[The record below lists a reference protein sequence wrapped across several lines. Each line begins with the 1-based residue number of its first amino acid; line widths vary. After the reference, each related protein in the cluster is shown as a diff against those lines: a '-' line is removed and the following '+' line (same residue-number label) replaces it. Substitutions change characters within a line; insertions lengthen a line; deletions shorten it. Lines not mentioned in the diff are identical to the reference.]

1 MSDSKHPQNE
11 AAWLSA
17 KQVKPLQ
24 VGPAPYTVPGPGQI
38 VIKNAA
44 VAINPIDW
52 QKQILGDILL
62 GYIKYPFVL
71 GGDVA
76 GTVVEIGTGVHRF
89 KVNDRVVGAAL
100 AIAPASGKAA
110 EGAFQRY
117 TVVREH
123 MAAPL
128 PDHISYEQA
137 CVMPLTLST
146 AVYGLFHPEFLALDM
161 PTVPPNTTDS
171 TGNGTKSTPRAV
183 IITGG
188 SSSVGANAIQL
199 AVAAGYEVLST
210 SSPKNF
216 DFVRRLGASHV
227 FDYNS
232 KTLATDFLQALKGRS
247 LAGAYAIGDGA
258 VEVCTFVMTRHKDTT
273 HKFVAMAG
281 GSPLG
286 DKLQSLTGKVSLIM
300 TMLWKMLKQA
310 LVARFT
316 GVKVRFI
323 DLRDAAE
330 PEGHVGRI
338 YKDYL
343 PQALAEG
350 QHVPAPDPVVVG
362 RGLDK
367 IQEAMDIQMKG
378 VSAQKIVVSL

>member
-1 MSDSKHPQNE
+1 MNKDNHPQNE
-11 AAWLSA
+11 AAWLAA
-17 KQVKPLQ
+17 KQAKPLH
-24 VGPAPYTVPGPGQI
+24 VGPAPYTAPGPGQI
-38 VIKNAA
+38 VVKNAA

-52 QKQILGDILL
+52 QKQILGDNLL

-76 GTVVEIGTGVHRF
+76 GNVAEVGPGVRRF
-89 KVNDRVVGAAL
+89 KVNDRVVAAAL
-100 AIAPASGKAA
+100 GLAPTSANAA

-117 TVVREH
+117 TLVREH

-146 AVYGLFHPEFLALDM
+146 AVYGLFHPDFLGLDM
-161 PTVPPNTTDS
+161 PTVPPVTREPAS
-171 TGNGTKSTPRAV
+171 SRAV

-188 SSSVGANAIQL
+188 STSVGANAVQL

-216 DFVRRLGASHV
+216 DFVKKLGASHV

-232 KTLATDFLQALKGRS
+232 ATLANEFLRALRGRT
-247 LAGAYAIGDGA
+247 LFGAYAIGDGA
-258 VEVCTFVMTRHKDTT
+258 VEVCTLVMTRHRNTT

-286 DKLQSLTGKVSLIM
+286 DRLQTL
-300 TMLWKMLKQA
+300 
-310 LVARFT
+310 T
-316 GVKVRFI
+316 GVKVQFI
-323 DLRDAAE
+323 DLKDAAD
-330 PEGHVGRI
+330 PDGHVARI
-338 YKDYL
+338 FRDYL
-343 PQALAEG
+343 PRALAEG
-350 QHVPAPDPVVVG
+350 QHVPAPDPVVAG
-362 RGLDK
+362 RGLGK
-367 IQEAMDIQMKG
+367 IQEAMDIHMNG

>member
-1 MSDSKHPQNE
+1 MSDNDHPKNE
-11 AAWLSA
+11 AAWLPA
-17 KQVKPLQ
+17 KQVKPLE
-24 VGPAPYTVPGPGQI
+24 VGPAPYTAPGPGEI
-38 VIKNAA
+38 VVKNAA

-76 GTVVEIGTGVHRF
+76 GTVTEVGPGVQRF
-89 KVNDRVVGAAL
+89 KVNDRVVAAAL
-100 AIAPASGKAA
+100 AIAPVSGNAA

-117 TVVREH
+117 TLIREH
-123 MAAPL
+123 MASPL

-146 AVYGLFHPEFLALDM
+146 AVYGLFHPSFLALDM
-161 PTVPPNTTDS
+161 PNVPSIS
-171 TGNGTKSTPRAV
+171 TSRKSAPRAV

-216 DFVRRLGASHV
+216 DFVKKLGAAQV

-232 KTLATDFLQALKGRS
+232 KTLAADVLVALEGRS

-258 VEVCTFVMTRHKDTT
+258 VEVCTLVMTRHKNTT

-286 DKLQSLTGKVSLIM
+286 DKLQTLTGKVFLIIS
-300 TMLWKMLKQA
+300 MLWKILKQA
-310 LVARFT
+310 FASRIT
-316 GVKVRFI
+316 GVKVQFI
-323 DLRDAAE
+323 DLKDAAE
-330 PEGHVGRI
+330 PEGHVARI
-338 YKDYL
+338 YKEYL
-343 PQALAEG
+343 PRALAEG

-362 RGLDK
+362 TGLEK

>member
-1 MSDSKHPQNE
+1 MSKGGQPQNE
-11 AAWLSA
+11 AAWLTA
-17 KQVKPLQ
+17 KQAKPLH
-24 VGPAPYTVPGPGQI
+24 VGPAPYTTPGPGQI
-38 VIKNAA
+38 VVKNAA
-44 VAINPIDW
+44 VAINPVDW

-76 GTVVEIGTGVHRF
+76 GIVAEIGPGVQRF
-89 KVNDRVVGAAL
+89 KVSDRVVAAAL
-100 AIAPASGKAA
+100 ALAPASANAA
-110 EGAFQRY
+110 EAAFQRY
-117 TVVREH
+117 TLVREH

-137 CVMPLTLST
+137 CVIPLTLST
-146 AVYGLFHPEFLALDM
+146 AVYGLFHPSFLGLDM
-161 PTVPPNTTDS
+161 PAVPPTTR
-171 TGNGTKSTPRAV
+171 TPASRIV

-216 DFVRRLGASHV
+216 DFVKKLGASHV

-232 KTLATDFLQALKGRS
+232 KTLATELLGALKGRT

-258 VEVCTFVMTRHKDTT
+258 VEVCTLVMTRHKDTT

-286 DKLQSLTGKVSLIM
+286 DQLQTLTGKVLLII
-300 TMLWKMLKQA
+300 TILWKILRQA
-310 LVARFT
+310 VTARFT
-316 GVKVRFI
+316 GVKVQFI
-323 DLRDAAE
+323 DLKDAAE
-330 PEGHVGRI
+330 PDGHVARI

-343 PQALAEG
+343 PRALVEG

-362 RGLDK
+362 SGVGK